1 MLCKASVA
9 FSEQQEYVVIYVL
22 VEWAQQV
29 FKNLLFMALLASM
42 TAYSFLLNVK
52 MSIVSMTAVRE
63 CGVITSSERK
73 DLLGAP

>member
-1 MLCKASVA
+1 MA
-9 FSEQQEYVVIYVL
+9 FSEQQEYVVIYIL

-29 FKNLLFMALLASM
+29 FKNLLFMELLASV
-42 TAYSFLLNVK
+42 TAYSFFLNVK
-52 MSIVSMTAVRE
+52 TSIVSMTAVCE

>member
-1 MLCKASVA
+1 M
-9 FSEQQEYVVIYVL
+9 
-22 VEWAQQV
+22 

-42 TAYSFLLNVK
+42 TAYSFFLNVK